1 MGDVRVAPTF
11 IIMND
16 RSTDTTLPTGKLRS
30 TQFQVDNKMSSTD
43 LTSTTP
49 TEIRRRKME
58 KDMVSEYGKC
68 VLSVPLSSLFA
79 GNTVLFAHSEPCQH
93 FTALKQVLRAEH
105 FTLIIT
111 VLCDYELIFRIA
123 WLCVML

>member
-1 MGDVRVAPTF
+1 
-11 IIMND
+11 
-16 RSTDTTLPTGKLRS
+16 
-30 TQFQVDNKMSSTD
+30 MSSTD

-105 FTLIIT
+105 FTLIIAFCAT
-111 VLCDYELIFRIA
+111 RSLFSELYGYVSCYDRCQSIWNICSASFYSIQ
-123 WLCVML
+123 